1 VVELVERYLTE
12 DLPGI
17 GGVIKEQVEDFLVE
31 ELPLYA
37 PSGQGQHTF
46 FEIRKE
52 GLSTFQAVQAIARA
66 LQVPPN
72 SIGYAGIKDAR
83 AVTSQMLSVE
93 GVSPEAV
100 TALDLPHI
108 QVLWAKRHRNR
119 LKIGHLSGNRFTIR
133 IRGVNGSALAPCQA
147 ILDLLQRRGVPNR
160 FGPQRFG
167 QRGDSARLGQAVLR
181 KDAQA
186 FIGSFLGGPDLHE
199 SQAVQEAR
207 RRFDA
212 GDWQGALNL
221 FPPNMSDERRALQ
234 ALIEAQGDHRRAY
247 GAVPKRLKMFLV
259 SAYQSELFN
268 RVLDARLDTLDRVYV
283 GDVAMKHPGHSVF
296 RVQDEAADQVR
307 AANFEISP
315 TGPMYGY
322 KMMQAAGRQGALEAE
337 ILAAEGLALESFRV
351 GEGVKAPGERRAL
364 RFQMY
369 EPEVWFDEGIMLRFR
384 LLAGCYA
391 TALLAEIMK
400 VPLDPA

>member
-1 VVELVERYLTE
+1 MEFKGRYLTQ
-12 DLPGI
+12 DLPGT
-17 GGVIKEQVEDFLVE
+17 GGVIKEQVQDFLVE
-31 ELPLYA
+31 ELPLYS

-52 GLSTFQAVQAIARA
+52 GLSTLQAVQTIARA
-66 LQVPPN
+66 LKVPPN
-72 SIGYAGIKDAR
+72 SIGHAGIKDAR
-83 AVTSQMLSVE
+83 AVTSQVLSVE

-108 QVLWAKRHRNR
+108 HVLWAKRHRNR
-119 LKIGHLSGNRFTIR
+119 LKIGHLRGNRFTIR
-133 IRGVNGSALAPCQA
+133 IRGVDESALPPCQS
-147 ILDLLQRRGVPNR
+147 ILEVLARRGVPNR

-186 FIGSFLGGPDLHE
+186 FIQSFLGGPDPHE
-199 SQAVQEAR
+199 SQVVQEAR
-207 RRFDA
+207 SRFDA

-221 FPPNMSDERRALQ
+221 FPPNMSDERRVLQ
-234 ALIEAQGDHRRAY
+234 TLIETQGDQRRAY
-247 GAVPKRLKMFLV
+247 RAVPKRLKMFLM
-259 SAYQSELFN
+259 SAYQSDLFN

-296 RVQDEAADQVR
+296 RVEDEAVDQAR
-307 AANFEISP
+307 AASFEISP
-315 TGPMYGY
+315 TGPIFGY
-322 KMMQAAGRQGALEAE
+322 KMMLAAGRQGVLEAE

-351 GEGVKAPGERRAL
+351 GEGIKARGERRAL

-369 EPEVWFDEGIMLRFR
+369 DPEVWYDEGIMLRFW
-384 LLAGCYA
+384 LLGGCYA

-400 VPLDPA
+400 VPLNPA